1 MKHCSRAV
9 SVTAFLIASH
19 VAAADKVGEDAAI
32 VGQPPLAVQAQ
43 ANLGAA
49 GLLRSYYESDQFGSV
64 QWRIGQERITVGGA
78 KASGLP
84 YSRYKDGTADT
95 VIPLNFIH
103 VLPDGDSALRFG
115 VRGTFN
121 DGADHLVESNGGTG
135 RLDLQYLWFPD
146 ARTMFGIGGV
156 FERTHL
162 DNVGSGTLNKI
173 SGGIRADALNEFSDH
188 WGVVARVEYSWGEG
202 DLNTLVGP
210 GVNLRHKQGDDHVYT
225 QAELIGQFRNSDSK
239 IIPEGWVFHPSVGV
253 QFQRDFVEA
262 TADSFGVV
270 SSGVAGATENY
281 GTAWA
286 YLRLEKEAPPN
297 HLSPN
302 FLLGFEREYANTLDA
317 VVNEP
322 NYAVFGGGVSLMTAT
337 GTRVEVSYTRHQGL
351 QDNRWNQ
358 GVVGTV
364 TMSF

>member
-1 MKHCSRAV
+1 MKHCCWAA
-9 SVTAFLIASH
+9 SVAGFLMASH
-19 VAAADKVGEDAAI
+19 VAAADKVDEEAAAI
-32 VGQPPLAVQAQ
+32 GQPPLAVQAQ
-43 ANLGAA
+43 TYLGAA
-49 GLLRSYYESDQFGSV
+49 GLLRSYYDSDQFGSV
-64 QWRIGQERITVGGA
+64 QWRIGQARLTIGSANG
-78 KASGLP
+78 SGLP
-84 YSRYKDGTADT
+84 YSRYRDGTADT
-95 VIPLNFIH
+95 IIPVNFIH
-103 VLPDGDSALRFG
+103 VLPDGDSALNFA

-121 DGADHLVESNGGTG
+121 DGADNLVDSNGGTG

-146 ARTMFGIGGV
+146 TRTMFGIGGV

-162 DNVGSGTLNKI
+162 NNEGSGTLNKTA
-173 SGGIRADALNEFSDH
+173 GGIRGDALNEFSDH
-188 WGVVARVEYSWGEG
+188 WGIAARAEYSWGES
-202 DLNTLVGP
+202 DLNALVGP
-210 GVNLRHKQGDDHVYT
+210 GINMRHKQGDDHFYT

-239 IIPEGWVFHPSVGV
+239 LIPEGWVFHPSVGV
-253 QFQRDFVEA
+253 QFQRDFLEA

-297 HLSPN
+297 HISPS
-302 FLLGFEREYANTLDA
+302 FLLGFEREYVNSLDA
-317 VVNEP
+317 VVQEP
-322 NYAVFGGGVSLMTAT
+322 NYAVFGGGVSMMFAK
-337 GTRVEVSYTRHQGL
+337 GARIEVNYTRHQGL